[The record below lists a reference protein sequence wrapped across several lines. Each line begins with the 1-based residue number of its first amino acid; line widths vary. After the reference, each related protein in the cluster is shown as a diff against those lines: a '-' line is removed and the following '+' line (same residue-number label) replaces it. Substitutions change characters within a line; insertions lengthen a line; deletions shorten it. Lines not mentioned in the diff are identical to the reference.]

1 MKSEK
6 TKNAY
11 PEFSV
16 DGFQIPEGV
25 KPGEDFEIVAT
36 LRASESGT
44 LMLIAVEGMPVTQEE
59 PDSEKE
65 KALESRDPKSEMFEK
80 MRGFYE
86 KTKGQMPE
94 EEEEKE

>member
-1 MKSEK
+1 
-6 TKNAY
+6 
-11 PEFSV
+11 
-16 DGFQIPEGV
+16 
-25 KPGEDFEIVAT
+25 
-36 LRASESGT
+36 
-44 LMLIAVEGMPVTQEE
+44 MLIAVEGMPVTQEE

-94 EEEEKE
+94 EEEEEE

>member
-1 MKSEK
+1 
-6 TKNAY
+6 
-11 PEFSV
+11 
-16 DGFQIPEGV
+16 
-25 KPGEDFEIVAT
+25 
-36 LRASESGT
+36 
-44 LMLIAVEGMPVTQEE
+44 MLIAVEGMPVTQEE

-86 KTKGQMPE
+86 KAKGQMPE